1 MNYPQIP
8 TASLLK
14 KLEPPKGRVRMVLD
28 TDTYNEVDDQFAL
41 AYAIKSSEKIDLEAI
56 YAAPFHN
63 HRSSGPAEGMEL
75 SFQEIHKVLEALGC
89 AGQYPVFKGSTK
101 FLRSAEE
108 LEESEAVKDLIDR
121 ALKSDED
128 DPLYVVATGAATNIA
143 NAILLE
149 PRIIEKIVLVW
160 LGGHAFHWPDSFE
173 FNMRQDVFSARVLF
187 DCGVPLIHIPC
198 RGVTTHLLTTLPELE
213 AYLGGKSAIGDYL
226 IEIARGY
233 TDDHFGWSKVIW
245 DVAAIAWLL
254 DGSWVPTNIIASP
267 IVTDQVTWSFD
278 PTRHLIRS
286 ARFVDRDKIFAD
298 LFRKLVD

>member
-128 DPLYVVATGAATNIA
+128 DPLYVVAIGAATNIA

-149 PRIIEKIVLVW
+149 PGIEKIVLVW
-160 LGGHAFHWPDSFE
+160 LGTCFHWPDSFE
-173 FNMRQDVFSARVLF
+173 FNMRQDVFSARVL
-187 DCGVPLIHIPC
+187 
-198 RGVTTHLLTTLPELE
+198 LTAVYP
-213 AYLGGKSAIGDYL
+213 
-226 IEIARGY
+226 
-233 TDDHFGWSKVIW
+233 
-245 DVAAIAWLL
+245 
-254 DGSWVPTNIIASP
+254 
-267 IVTDQVTWSFD
+267 
-278 PTRHLIRS
+278 
-286 ARFVDRDKIFAD
+286 
-298 LFRKLVD
+298 